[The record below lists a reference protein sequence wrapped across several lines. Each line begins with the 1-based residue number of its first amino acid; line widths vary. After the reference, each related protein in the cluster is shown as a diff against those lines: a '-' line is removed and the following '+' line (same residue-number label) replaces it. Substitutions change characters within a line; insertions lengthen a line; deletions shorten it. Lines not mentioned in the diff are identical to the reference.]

1 MSRLQTE
8 IKRLY
13 GTPESEA
20 GNPVRALVLE
30 LARPADWPRLAQVW
44 QGVQADLGW
53 PAPAIAVNGV
63 DGYQLWFA
71 LTQALPPEEAQR
83 VLGHLCKRYLADIA
97 PERLRLTS
105 GAAPS
110 IPRQAATDTWS
121 AFVTSDLAA
130 VFADTPW
137 LDLPP
142 GEDAQAEL
150 LGRLSPIPLPD
161 LTRALASAPVPAP
174 EPAPAPVATMPADMP
189 AAPTPSAAHAPIADE
204 ARRFLLGVVRDP
216 AVELAL
222 RIDAAKALL
231 R

>member
-1 MSRLQTE
+1 MTRLQSE
-8 IKRLY
+8 IRRLY
-13 GTPESEA
+13 GTPPGEGDTA
-20 GNPVRALVLE
+20 VRALVLE
-30 LARPADWPRLAQVW
+30 LVRPADWPRLAQVW

-71 LTQALPPEEAQR
+71 LAQPLPAAEAQH
-83 VLGHLCKRYLADIA
+83 LLDHLCRRYLADIA
-97 PERLRLTS
+97 PERLRLIAGNPPTV
-105 GAAPS
+105 
-110 IPRQAATDTWS
+110 PRQVAPDTWS
-121 AFVTSDLAA
+121 AFVASDLAA
-130 VFADTPW
+130 VFAETPW

-150 LGRLSPIPLPD
+150 LGRLSPIAAQD
-161 LTRALASAPVPAP
+161 LHTALQATDASPVTTATPAP
-174 EPAPAPVATMPADMP
+174 RASDN
-189 AAPTPSAAHAPIADE
+189 E
-204 ARRFLLGVVRDP
+204 ARQFLLGVMRDP

>member
-1 MSRLQTE
+1 MTRLQTE
-8 IKRLY
+8 FHRLY
-13 GTPESEA
+13 GTPPVEA
-20 GNPVRALVLE
+20 DAPVRALVLE
-30 LARPADWPRLAQVW
+30 LARPADWSRLAQVW
-44 QGVQADLGW
+44 QGVQVDLGW

-63 DGYQLWFA
+63 DGYQLWFSLA
-71 LTQALPPEEAQR
+71 QPLPPAEAEHL
-83 VLGHLCKRYLADIA
+83 LGRLCRRYLADVEH
-97 PERLRLTS
+97 ERLRLIHGT
-105 GAAPS
+105 PPTT
-110 IPRQAATDTWS
+110 PRQVAADAWS

-150 LGRLSPIPLPD
+150 LGRLSSVPAKD
-161 LTRALASAPVPAP
+161 LLALLAEPEAQAAPVTTA
-174 EPAPAPVATMPADMP
+174 APAPRATD
-189 AAPTPSAAHAPIADE
+189 DE
-204 ARRFLLGVVRDP
+204 ARQFLLSVMRDP

>member
-1 MSRLQTE
+1 MTRLQSE
-8 IKRLY
+8 IHRLY
-13 GTPESEA
+13 GTPPGEGDTA
-20 GNPVRALVLE
+20 VRVLVLE
-30 LARPADWPRLAQVW
+30 LARPADWPRLAQLW

-63 DGYQLWFA
+63 DGYQLWFS
-71 LTQALPPEEAQR
+71 LVQPLPPAEAQH
-83 VLGHLCKRYLADIA
+83 LLEHLCGRYLADIA
-97 PERLRLTS
+97 PERLRLIAGNPPTT
-105 GAAPS
+105 
-110 IPRQAATDTWS
+110 PRQVAPDAWS

-150 LGRLSPIPLPD
+150 LGRLSPIPAQD
-161 LTRALASAPVPAP
+161 LLVLLAAPNAPAAP
-174 EPAPAPVATMPADMP
+174 AAKAAPAPRASD
-189 AAPTPSAAHAPIADE
+189 DE
-204 ARRFLLGVVRDP
+204 ARQFLLSVMRDP